1 MKMGC
6 TRTTAQTMGLTRR
19 CNHAMA
25 PQRTRRAAP
34 PPRASMLES
43 IRRSL
48 DVGRPSRLAAV
59 NKLYTARNREDLD
72 AALALNF
79 SMGEQ
84 GFSRQFTRDGAAL

>member
-1 MKMGC
+1 
-6 TRTTAQTMGLTRR
+6 
-19 CNHAMA
+19 
-25 PQRTRRAAP
+25 
-34 PPRASMLES
+34 MLES
-43 IRRSL
+43 IKRSL
-48 DVGRPSRLAAV
+48 DVGRPSRLAAI